1 MFFRNAR
8 FFTLPP
14 RIAQS
19 LREQAFGQDIEKT
32 AALFAE
38 CALKPV
44 GPLELTSSG
53 FISPFGE
60 GEAELMHQVG
70 HFVWLT
76 VGTETRK
83 LPPAVVDR
91 ELKKKID
98 AVEKAEGR
106 KIGGRARKRL
116 KDDLIAEM
124 LPKAYVMPGRTNCF
138 LDLATGVL
146 VVDTATRKTAENVA
160 SEIRR
165 VFGSFPALP
174 LNAETAPRS
183 VMTGWVAG
191 EPLPEGVALG
201 EECELKDALDGGAV
215 VRCNHQELRGDEI
228 SKHLEAG
235 KQVTRLALNVSDHV
249 SFVFCEDLTVRKLK
263 ILDGAIESLEN
274 TERED
279 LRAELDARFVLLT
292 AEVARLF
299 AILKAAFAFS
309 ENVD

>member
-8 FFTLPP
+8 FFTLPQ
-14 RIAQS
+14 RMAQS

-32 AALFAE
+32 AALIAE

-44 GPLELTSSG
+44 GPMELTSSG

-60 GEAELMHQVG
+60 GEAELMHQGG

-76 VGTETRK
+76 IGTETRK
-83 LPPAVVDR
+83 LPPAVVNR

-98 AVEKAEGR
+98 AIEEKEGR

-124 LPKAYVMPGRTNCF
+124 LPKAYVLPGRTNCF
-138 LDLATGVL
+138 LDLNTGLL
-146 VVDTATRKTAENVA
+146 VVDTASRKTAENVA

-191 EPLPEGVALG
+191 EALPDSLLLG
-201 EECELKDALDGGAV
+201 EECELKDPIDGGAV
-215 VRCNHQELRGDEI
+215 VRCNHQVLLGDEI
-228 SKHLEAG
+228 SKHLESG
-235 KQVTRLALNVSDHV
+235 KQVTRLALSKQDHLT
-249 SFVFCEDLTVRKLK
+249 FVFCEDLAVRKLK
-263 ILDGAIESLEN
+263 FLDGAVESLEN
-274 TERED
+274 TERDD

-292 AEVARLF
+292 AELAGLF
-299 AILKAAFAFS
+299 AVLSEAFKFNKS
-309 ENVD
+309 TD